1 MHCQSDESLRKLE
14 PYKITK
20 ILPGTYK
27 KQCICYQYILNC
39 ILLINEYY
47 MFISMEWNRIGM
59 VSVWCCEESTS
70 TLVYNSNSNTRNK
83 HQKNIMYSFSFS
95 PSLLLTLARSLTGIF
110 FHSFSL
116 PTPAFIRTYSNFPCE
131 SSAMMSRTENNNKMN

>member
-27 KQCICYQYILNC
+27 KLCICYQYILNC

-47 MFISMEWNRIGM
+47 MFISMEWNRNGNGIGM
-59 VSVWCCEESTS
+59 MLRGVYKS
-70 TLVYNSNSNTRNK
+70 TLVHNRHSNTRNK
-83 HQKNIMYSFSFS
+83 HKKDYVFIFLFSFS
-95 PSLLLTLARSLTGIF
+95 LAGPRSLSHWVIF
-110 FHSFSL
+110 PFIFLHPTQHSNVFK
-116 PTPAFIRTYSNFPCE
+116 FPLRKLCVNV
-131 SSAMMSRTENNNKMN
+131 ENREQQ